1 MKPAP
6 VPTPQELLE
15 RRASMLLLEAQR
27 EANEQ
32 GVAQAIVIE
41 GHKVWIWRNDWL
53 SAAMRM
59 EPAPSD
65 AGETGASQRL

>member
-1 MKPAP
+1 MMKLTP
-6 VPTPQELLE
+6 VLTPQE
-15 RRASMLLLEAQR
+15 RRASMMLIEAQR

-32 GVAQAIVIE
+32 GIAQAIVIE
-41 GHKVWIWRNDWL
+41 GQEVRIWRNDWL
-53 SAAMRM
+53 SAAMRT